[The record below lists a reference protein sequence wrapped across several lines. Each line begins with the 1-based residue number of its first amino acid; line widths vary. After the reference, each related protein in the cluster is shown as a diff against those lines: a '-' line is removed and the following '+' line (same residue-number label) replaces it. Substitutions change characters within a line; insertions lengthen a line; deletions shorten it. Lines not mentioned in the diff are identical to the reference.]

1 MANQKKKPKDWIS
14 GATSKPGGFI
24 EKVKKEG
31 VTPAQLQEMVLSNP
45 SKYDEKTVK
54 QARLRKTLV
63 AIKKKKKD

>member
-1 MANQKKKPKDWIS
+1 MADTKKNKDWLS
-14 GATSKPGGFI
+14 KATAKPGGFI
-24 EKVKKEG
+24 EKAKKEG

-45 SKYDEKTVK
+45 EKYDEKTVK